1 MAIKNAKEFVELVEN
16 QLGWAPPM
24 EEVTERKPLWK
35 HRIIMA
41 GRVKKAI
48 EKDPNL
54 YTWHNL
60 DLAIEYCR
68 RKKIEVKSPMG
79 VLYKVRQAVDMANV
93 VPSTDLEGA
102 IEAAIEWES
111 TEQRPGHAEWV
122 GRLVRADGSAR
133 RDVLELWRRERRD
146 VDG

>member
-16 QLGWAPPM
+16 QLGWAPPI

-41 GRVKKAI
+41 GRVKKVI

-60 DLAIEYCR
+60 ELAIEFCR
-68 RKKIEVKSPMG
+68 RKRIEIKSPMG
-79 VLYKVRQAVDMANV
+79 VLYKVKQAVDASADTKV
-93 VPSTDLEGA
+93 TDLEA
-102 IEAAIEWES
+102 ERNAAIEWELAH
-111 TEQRPGHAEWV
+111 QRPGHEEWV

-133 RDVLELWRRERRD
+133 RDVLELWRSEGRG
-146 VDG
+146 DG